1 MNSPEQAN
9 PDKHEISGCQRL
21 QREWEIQGVD
31 FFLGAF
37 CPNKNVL
44 ELDAVMALQLCDYT
58 KSP

>member
-31 FFLGAF
+31 FFFGAF
-37 CPNKNVL
+37 VI
-44 ELDAVMALQLCDYT
+44 T
-58 KSP
+58 KMF

>member
-31 FFLGAF
+31 FFFGPF
-37 CPNKNVL
+37 VI
-44 ELDAVMALQLCDYT
+44 T
-58 KSP
+58 KMF